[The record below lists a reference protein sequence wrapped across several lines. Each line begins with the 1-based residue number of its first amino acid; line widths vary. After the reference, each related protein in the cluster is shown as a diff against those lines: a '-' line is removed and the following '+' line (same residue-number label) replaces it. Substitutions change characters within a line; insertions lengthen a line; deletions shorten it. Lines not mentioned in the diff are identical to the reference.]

1 MAAKRTTMRKLRD
14 VLRLRLEAGLS
25 YRQINASTKAS
36 IGAIQKALTRAE
48 ELGLTWPLPPELDDN
63 QLAGLFY
70 PKADTG
76 TSSRH
81 QAPDWPT
88 LHQEL
93 KRKGVTKQLL
103 WEEYTQQY
111 PNRCYS

>member
-1 MAAKRTTMRKLRD
+1 MRKLRD

-25 YRQINASTKAS
+25 YRQIQASTKVS
-36 IGAIQKALTRAE
+36 VGAIQKLMARTE
-48 ELGLTWPLPPELDDN
+48 ELKLTWPLPPELDDN

-70 PKADTG
+70 PKADTR
-76 TSSRH
+76 TSTRH

-93 KRKGVTKQLL
+93 KGKGVTAQLL
-103 WEEYTQQY
+103 T
-111 PNRCYS
+111 CSHAICSYSARKSLPAFL